1 MMLTA
6 KKNIQAKKARV
17 QEKLAGVEFLEENDN
32 KKVELK
38 NELADV
44 EAELAEVDAKYTELI
59 AKSKDSE
66 SEVIDMST
74 GAKDAV
80 NEADVKANADESSS
94 PLGLSGEEG
103 EGELEAGPGFE
114 FDAQESQEMPPAL
127 DSDIGLAEPPADLV
141 GSSPDFAEPV
151 PGLFGGPQP
160 DAAKFPLDATP
171 GFAGPPPASA
181 GQFPD
186 IPLDAPPGWAG
197 PPPASA
203 GQFPDAYMGQ
213 AAPMLE
219 SVGSQEADQ
228 KFAMPSAQMSQSDLA
243 RSQAD
248 AGMTQ
253 GLTGGMTSDMLQAT
267 NQGMA
272 AASGS
277 GLAATVEDSH
287 LSGDHPIIPDKFLGE
302 ALKIGY
308 DPERDQAWRTWMPAD
323 ILAKVDAQ
331 VQKAKAAAN
340 SAN

>member
-1 MMLTA
+1 MMVYGNIVGPNATIGDFYPGYAMWQSGAYPPYGDPSLYWGDSWNYWQPMMLTA

-94 PLGLSGEEG
+94 PLGLSAEEG
-103 EGELEAGPGFE
+103 EGELDANPGFE
-114 FDAQESQEMPPAL
+114 FDAQE
-127 DSDIGLAEPPADLV
+127 
-141 GSSPDFAEPV
+141 
-151 PGLFGGPQP
+151 
-160 DAAKFPLDATP
+160 
-171 GFAGPPPASA
+171 
-181 GQFPD
+181 
-186 IPLDAPPGWAG
+186 
-197 PPPASA
+197 
-203 GQFPDAYMGQ
+203 
-213 AAPMLE
+213 PMLD
-219 SVGSQEADQ
+219 SVGSQETDQ
-228 KFAMPSAQMSQSDLA
+228 MVAMPSAQMQSGVA
-243 RSQAD
+243 RSEAD
-248 AGMTQ
+248 TGMNQ
-253 GLTGGMTSDMLQAT
+253 GLTGSMTSDMLQAT

-272 AASGS
+272 AAS
-277 GLAATVEDSH
+277 LAAASSQLASTIEGSH
-287 LSGDHPIIPDKFLGE
+287 MSGDHPIIPDKFLGE